1 MGLFNEELKT
11 VEIEPLCFKYT
22 SYEDTIFDRIVYLHN
37 VIENRNRY
45 KNVPDESE
53 LRRELIE
60 LVKLYIELISEKGEQ
75 KRYVNDILV
84 TAARTLPPN
93 MIRNAMGLKEI
104 NKPEKLCTIKITR
117 DEISEIL
124 AKHIEEQ
131 GYHVNPEGIQF
142 HLNSRLDGKEYEI
155 YFDSAIAKCKEE

>member
-1 MGLFNEELKT
+1 MGLFNKELKT

-37 VIENRNRY
+37 VIENRDRY

-60 LVKLYIELISEKGEQ
+60 LVKVYIELIGEKDEQ
-75 KRYVNDILV
+75 KRYVDDILV
-84 TAARTLPPN
+84 TAAQTLPPN

-117 DEISEIL
+117 DEMGKIL
-124 AKHIEEQ
+124 AKYFEEQ
-131 GYHVNPEGIQF
+131 GYHVNLEDIQF
-142 HLNSRLDGKEYEI
+142 HLNSGPDGKEYEL
-155 YFDSAIAKCKEE
+155 YFDGAIAKCKED